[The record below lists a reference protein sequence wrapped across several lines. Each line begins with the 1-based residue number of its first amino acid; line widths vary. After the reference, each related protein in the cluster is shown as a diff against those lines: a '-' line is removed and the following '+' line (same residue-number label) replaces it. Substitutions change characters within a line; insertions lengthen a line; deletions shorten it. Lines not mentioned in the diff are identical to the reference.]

1 MLFVASSAVT
11 EGLAATTPQREIMWN
26 MGLFTHIAMYAL
38 MVVAF
43 VIFGIGLR
51 RRIRFWKMG
60 KPDGERAG
68 DWGKR
73 FWILIRETFFQNQA
87 RNRPLPAVF
96 HSMIFYSFVM
106 LFIATLV
113 VMADMD
119 FGIDIFH
126 GTFYLVISLLADLAG
141 GFLLVGLAIAAVRRY
156 LSKPKFLP
164 ETKPIDTWVLGILA
178 FLALTGFLAEGARIA
193 HHPQGDPWR
202 AYTPIGS
209 AFAVLVGGMSQGAG
223 RALHFGVWWIHA
235 LGTFAMIAMIPY
247 TKFFHMLSIPTN
259 QFLRKLE
266 PKGALTRVDIEELFA
281 SDDMDEEFTLGVS
294 QGHHLNW
301 KQRLDLDACIHCGR
315 CDEICPAWS
324 VDQPL
329 SPRRLIE
336 DIKEICETAYAARL
350 KSKSASAGASEG
362 EGEGQT
368 SAGQGQAGA
377 GQGQAGAGQGLAE
390 NDAACAI
397 LGHEGTVFEDPE
409 FIWHCRTCHACQTV
423 CPAAIEHVDLFVE
436 LRRSEVMMEGRL
448 PTDAGKALKTME
460 TQGNPFGSQ
469 AERMDLV
476 EKLEIPVLKEGEETE
491 VLFWIGCAT
500 TFDPQK
506 HRIAED
512 MVAIMRAAGIA
523 FAHLGKDEGC
533 CGDPARVLGDE
544 NLFQM
549 TAKTTVEAL
558 KSRTFRHLLVL
569 CPHGYNVFKNEY
581 PQFGAQLPVVHHSE
595 LLADWI
601 REGRIKLEKPAAQT
615 VTFHDPCYLG
625 RYQGIFDPPREVL
638 RAIPGIKLREMASH
652 HERSFC
658 CGAGGGHFWMDIDK
672 GDGRTYTHRVDEAQ
686 TVGADVIAVGCAFC
700 YQMLLDGTKARD
712 LDEKIVIKDIASLVR
727 ESIGS

>member
-1 MLFVASSAVT
+1 MLFVASSGVT
-11 EGLAATTPQREIMWN
+11 EGLAATAAHREIMWN

-38 MVVAF
+38 MVVSF
-43 VIFGIGLR
+43 VIFGFGLR

-60 KPDGERAG
+60 KPEAERAG

-73 FWILIRETFFQNQA
+73 LWIMIRETFLQNQA

-106 LFIATLV
+106 LFIATLI

-141 GFLLVGLAIAAVRRY
+141 AFLLVGLVIAAVRRY
-156 LSKPKFLP
+156 FSKPKFLP
-164 ETKPIDTWVLGILA
+164 ETKPVDTWVLAILA

-193 HHPQGDPWR
+193 HHPNGDPWR
-202 AYTPIGS
+202 AYTPVGS
-209 AFAVLVGGMSQGAG
+209 AFAALVGGLSPAGG
-223 RALHFGVWWIHA
+223 RALHFGVWWVHA
-235 LGTFAMIAMIPY
+235 LGTFAMIALIPF

-266 PKGALTRVDIEELFA
+266 PKGTLARVDIEELFA
-281 SDDMDEEFTLGVS
+281 SDDMDEDFTLGVS
-294 QGHHLNW
+294 QGQHLNW

-315 CDEICPAWS
+315 CDEICPAWA

-336 DIKEICETAYAARL
+336 DIKEICETAYAAWL
-350 KSKSASAGASEG
+350 KREKAAGHAAGHGGDHGAGNAIGGAAAGATGAAG
-362 EGEGQT
+362 ED
-368 SAGQGQAGA
+368 
-377 GQGQAGAGQGLAE
+377 E

-397 LGHEGTVFEDPE
+397 LGHEKTVFEDPE

-460 TQGNPFGSQ
+460 AQGNPFGSQ

-476 EKLEIPVLKEGEETE
+476 EKLEIPVLKAGEETE

-506 HRIAED
+506 HQIAAD
-512 MVAIMRAAGIA
+512 MVAIMRAAGIK

-549 TAKTTVEAL
+549 TAKATVEAL
-558 KSRTFRHLLVL
+558 KSRTFRHLLVI

-581 PQFGAQLPVVHHSE
+581 PQFGADLPVIHHTE
-595 LLADWI
+595 LLAEWI
-601 REGRIKLEKPAAQT
+601 REGRIKLEKPLSGT

-625 RYQGIFDPPREVL
+625 RYQGVFDPPRDVL
-638 RAIPGIKLREMASH
+638 RAIPGLQVREMASH
-652 HERSFC
+652 HDRSFC
-658 CGAGGGHFWMDIDK
+658 CGAGGGHFWMDIDQ
-672 GDGRTYTHRVDEAQ
+672 GDGRTYSHRVDEAQ
-686 TVGADVIAVGCAFC
+686 AAGASTIAVGCAFC

-712 LDEKIVIKDIASLVR
+712 LDESMAIKDIASLVR
-727 ESIGS
+727 ESLGS